1 LLANEALDTVIKALK
16 VGEPIKNAFR
26 AGKQLIVGKK
36 PEFANKIHSNFGFG
50 VRIYLILTHL

>member
-1 LLANEALDTVIKALK
+1 MK

-26 AGKQLIVGKK
+26 AGKSLIVGKK

-50 VRIYLILTHL
+50 VTNK